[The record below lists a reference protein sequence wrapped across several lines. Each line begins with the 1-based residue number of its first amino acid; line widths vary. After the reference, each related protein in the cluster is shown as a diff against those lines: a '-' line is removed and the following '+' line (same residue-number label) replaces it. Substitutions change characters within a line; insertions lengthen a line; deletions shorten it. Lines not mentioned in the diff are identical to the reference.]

1 MTILHISAITIA
13 VSNMSNSIEFY
24 GKLGF
29 NLTYGDKNSFFSTL
43 RLNQCVINL
52 ILATGSR
59 QDWWGRIILRVE
71 DVDKLHKSLTSAGLT
86 PEEPRNAAWG
96 ERFFH
101 IWDPDGHEISLAHK
115 LHQGP

>member
-13 VSNMSNSIEFY
+13 ISNMANSIEFY

-29 NLTYGDKNSFFSTL
+29 TVTYGDKNSFFTTL
-43 RLNQCVINL
+43 RIDQCVINL

-59 QDWWGRIILRVE
+59 QNWWGRMILRVE
-71 DVDKLHKSLTSAGLT
+71 DVDKMYESLLATGLT

-101 IWDPDGHEISLAHK
+101 IWDPDGHEISLTHK
-115 LHQGP
+115 LHRSP